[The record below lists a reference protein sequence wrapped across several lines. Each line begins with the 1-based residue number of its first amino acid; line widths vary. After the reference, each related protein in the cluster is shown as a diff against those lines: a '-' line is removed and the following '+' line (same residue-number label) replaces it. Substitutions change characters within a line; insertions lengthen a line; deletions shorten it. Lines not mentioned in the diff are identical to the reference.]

1 MCYNMGQE
9 KLETFSKMNDA
20 IKDSKKDWTLKAKEV
35 EDSEWCKKD
44 KKRCEKSV
52 KLIKTCINK

>member
-9 KLETFSKMNDA
+9 KLEKFSTMNNA

-35 EDSEWCKKD
+35 EGSELCKKD
-44 KKRCEKSV
+44 KKRCDKSV
-52 KLIKTCINK
+52 TLIRTCINN

>member
-9 KLETFSKMNDA
+9 KLEKFSTMNNA

-35 EDSEWCKKD
+35 EGSELCKKD
-44 KKRCEKSV
+44 KKRLNE
-52 KLIKTCINK
+52 